1 MFKLA
6 VITDE
11 ISQDLSVAAAMVKEF
26 DGAALEIRSVW
37 DKDPYEF
44 DDADVDRIKS
54 IAQEHGLKICGI
66 ATPFYKCDF
75 GDAEQEQRHLDILRQ
90 CIALAHR
97 LDTNLIRV
105 FTFWKKP
112 GTPPW
117 EQIVE
122 KFQEPI
128 RMAEQEDV
136 LLGIENEPSTMAANA
151 RKTAEFLRLVN
162 HPRVRS
168 IWDPGNEAWDDES
181 GAAFPDGYE
190 TLKPW
195 IVHVHLKDLKHTPD
209 GKIEG
214 VKLGTGEV
222 DYIGQFKALKAD
234 GYDGYLSLE
243 THWRIRHEIPDDLL
257 QRPKGSA
264 FSFGGEEATR
274 QCLQS
279 LREMLARI

>member
-26 DGAALEIRSVW
+26 NGAALEIRSVW
-37 DKDPYEF
+37 DKNPDEF
-44 DDADVDRIKS
+44 DDADIHRIKS
-54 IAQEHGLKICGI
+54 IADKHGLKICGI

-75 GDAEQEQRHLDILRQ
+75 GNAEQEQQHLGILRR
-90 CIALAHR
+90 CIALAHK
-97 LDTNLIRV
+97 LDTNLLRV
-105 FTFWKKP
+105 FTFWKQP
-112 GTPPW
+112 GAPPW
-117 EQIVE
+117 AQIVE
-122 KFQEPI
+122 KFQEPLRI
-128 RMAEQEDV
+128 AEQEGIV
-136 LLGIENEPSTMAANA
+136 FGIENEPSTMAANA
-151 RKTAEFLRLVN
+151 RKTADFLKMVN

-168 IWDPGNEAWDDES
+168 IWDPGNEAWDDE
-181 GAAFPDGYE
+181 GIAPYPDGYE

-195 IVHVHLKDLKHTPD
+195 IVHVHLKDLKHAAD

-214 VKLGTGEV
+214 VQLSTGEV
-222 DYIGQFKALKAD
+222 DYAGQFKALKAD
-234 GYDGYLSLE
+234 GYDGYVSLE

-274 QCLQS
+274 QCLRS
-279 LREMLARI
+279 LQEMLIQI

>member
-11 ISQDLSVAAAMVKEF
+11 ISQDLSVAAAMVKDF
-26 DGAALEIRSVW
+26 GGAALEIRSVW
-37 DKDPYEF
+37 DKDPYELE
-44 DDADVDRIKS
+44 DADIERIRN
-54 IAQEHGLKICGI
+54 IAAEHGLKICGI

-75 GDAEQEQRHLDILRQ
+75 GDAEQEQRHLDILRK

-97 LDTNLIRV
+97 LDTQLIRV
-105 FTFWKKP
+105 FTFWKQP

-117 EQIVE
+117 EQIAE
-122 KFQEPI
+122 KFQAPI
-128 RMAEQEDV
+128 RMAEQEDII
-136 LLGIENEPSTMAANA
+136 LGIENEPSTMAANA
-151 RKTAEFLRLVN
+151 RKTADFLRLVN

-181 GAAFPDGYE
+181 GAAFPDGYA

-209 GKIEG
+209 GKVEG
-214 VKLGTGEV
+214 VKFGTGEV

-279 LREMLARI
+279 LREMLATI